1 MARGWES
8 KNVEAQMEEGKE
20 RPRDDAKPTAS
31 GEARLRQERL
41 ESLRLSRSRM
51 LQQLERAVHPSHRAV
66 LMKGLKAIEQELEGL
81 NA

>member
-20 RPRDDAKPTAS
+20 RPADSAKPS
-31 GEARLRQERL
+31 GGNEERARQERL

-51 LQQLERAVHPSHRAV
+51 LQQLERAVHPSHREV
-66 LMKGLKAIEQELEGL
+66 LMKGLKAIEQEIEALG
-81 NA
+81 